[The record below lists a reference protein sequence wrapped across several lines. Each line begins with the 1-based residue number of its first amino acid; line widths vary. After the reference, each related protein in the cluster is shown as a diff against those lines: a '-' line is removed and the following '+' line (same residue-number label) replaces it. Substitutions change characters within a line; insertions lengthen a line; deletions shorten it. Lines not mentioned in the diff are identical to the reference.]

1 MKVQLNTDSNIQGDE
16 ALASHVTSVV
26 DGALGRFGSQLTR
39 IEVHLSDVNAG
50 KAGAGDKR
58 CVMEARLEGRPP
70 VVASDEADTVG
81 ASISGAAAK
90 LQRLLDTS
98 LGKLSH

>member
-1 MKVQLNTDSNIQGDE
+1 MKVQLNTDNHVHGDE
-16 ALASHVTSVV
+16 ALSSHVESVIA
-26 DGALGRFGSQLTR
+26 GALGRFRSQISR
-39 IEVHLSDVNAG
+39 IEVHLSDLNAG

-70 VVASDEADTVG
+70 VVASDDADTVG

-90 LQRLLDTS
+90 LQRLLDSS
-98 LGKLSH
+98 LGKFAH